1 MASSGK
7 ALVDAILKSLD
18 KVDELRWRQKNT
30 AVKQEAAPGRGG
42 GPEPL
47 GLGGSATDTNI
58 EKSFRS
64 KDFLEGKK
72 NKKGETI
79 ARGLE
84 EEMENITL
92 DNPSLSVEEIEK
104 LAEQQV
110 RENFAALSRPKESF
124 VGEYGV
130 GKRDLRRSAVRR
142 GDLSKARGNPDEF
155 GDPLFPMEPPIS
167 ENPVFGRGKP
177 QPKQR
182 TLQLRA
188 KNLGQEELTEPA
200 FAESAAKRPV
210 DPKELG
216 FYSEEAVTGLDVLPR
231 QTKIELKII
240 EDTKAKIAGLGE
252 TLGEDFQKRQARDLV
267 MDALKAV
274 ETDESAKQLFDILD
288 RLGTK
293 KVRGPLDINLPP
305 KPKAK
310 TKKERVRRDKQEQ
323 AERTALSESK
333 RKKLNFRRESAQAAE
348 KARITHKPQPLK
360 DLTERV
366 TAPLSKT
373 AKTRQEKTELSNLLK
388 TLRLREKRN
397 RKTNKPTSTSGL
409 KKRIKELQGK

>member
-7 ALVDAILKSLD
+7 ALVDAILKTLG
-18 KVDELRWRQKNT
+18 KVEDLRWREKHI
-30 AVKQEAAPGRGG
+30 AIKPEAAPGRGP

-58 EKSFRS
+58 EKSVRS
-64 KDFLEGKK
+64 KEFLEGKK

-110 RENFAALSRPKESF
+110 RENFAALGRPKESF
-124 VGEYGV
+124 VGKYGV
-130 GKRDLRRSAVRR
+130 GKRDLRKSAVRR

-155 GDPLFPMEPPIS
+155 GDPIFPREPPIS
-167 ENPVFGRGKP
+167 EDLNLGKGKP

-200 FAESAAKRPV
+200 FAESAANRPV

-216 FYSEEAVTGLDVLPR
+216 FYNEATVTELDVLPR
-231 QTKIELKII
+231 QTKLEQKII
-240 EDTKAKIAGLGE
+240 DDVKEFIGEIGDTPTNAQRVDAYNMVKEGIAR
-252 TLGEDFQKRQARDLV
+252 T
-267 MDALKAV
+267 

-323 AERTALSESK
+323 AERAALGESK
-333 RKKLNFRRESAQAAE
+333 RKKLNFRREAAQAAE
-348 KARITHKPQPLK
+348 KARITLKPQPLK
-360 DLTERV
+360 DLTERL

-373 AKTRQEKTELSNLLK
+373 AKTRQKQTELSNLLK

-397 RKTNKPTSTSGL
+397 RKTNKPTSTSSL